1 MYGLSRSNVGSANT
15 RAIKKALAGKGEGV
29 TVKSSG
35 YTGGYAEVNCA
46 EMGLLTLARDI
57 LVEAGFVVSEIATY
71 KYLGKSAFGVEPKS
85 TTKGAAA

>member
-15 RAIKKALAGKGEGV
+15 RAINKALAGKVDGV

-35 YTGGYAEVNCA
+35 YTGGYAGVSAPEP
-46 EMGLLTLARDI
+46 EPLMFARDI
-57 LVEAGFVVSEIATY
+57 LTKAGFVVSEIKAY
-71 KYLGKSAFGVEPKS
+71 KNLGYSVFGVEPKS

>member
-15 RAIKKALAGKGEGV
+15 RAIKKALAGLVESV

-35 YTGGYAEVNCA
+35 YTGGYAWVSCSEV
-46 EMGLLTLARDI
+46 EPVMFARDI
-57 LVEAGFVVSEIATY
+57 LVKAGFVVDEIKSY
-71 KYLGKSAFGVEPKS
+71 KNLGESGFGVEPKS